1 MRRIG
6 HVLLP
11 VLLLVGFVGAAY
23 GEMALPGTYHG
34 YYAETRWGQKVFHVG
49 PYHLGLSDEAAAR
62 LTPHRGRPLAVK
74 VSKFIQL
81 MNPGPATMEKIDD
94 VAVKGVADGL
104 TLAAKT
110 AAAKALQGQGLVLH
124 LTVRNSSQTPVSFL
138 PEPLAVVIV
147 ANAAS
152 AKEPADYRD
161 PNGCAY
167 WYYGHGGG
175 VECHEVSMP
184 WTAKDF
190 TEKGHK
196 IRMAEGD
203 KGRTGFVTVEPG
215 GEFQADWTIGKEL
228 PPGEYE
234 AFFYLSTGNFSY
246 AAGPMSERLSF
257 DVLAGKDP
265 R

>member
-124 LTVRNSSQTPVSFL
+124 LTVRNSS
-138 PEPLAVVIV
+138 
-147 ANAAS
+147 
-152 AKEPADYRD
+152 
-161 PNGCAY
+161 
-167 WYYGHGGG
+167 
-175 VECHEVSMP
+175 
-184 WTAKDF
+184 
-190 TEKGHK
+190 
-196 IRMAEGD
+196 
-203 KGRTGFVTVEPG
+203 GFV
-215 GEFQADWTIGKEL
+215 F
-228 PPGEYE
+228 
-234 AFFYLSTGNFSY
+234 
-246 AAGPMSERLSF
+246 AGAVGRCHRRQRRLSQGARRLPGPQRLCLL
-257 DVLAGKDP
+257 VLRTWGRRGVP
-265 R
+265 